1 MSQLISQ
8 APNILPPPPPKL
20 PLDHQDSP
28 SRTSLQRPRFDPQ
41 NSSHGHHYRQNSQ
54 GSLKRPHFDPQNSHS
69 GQSAHSSWRSS
80 NEHPSIPLPQFT
92 SFDVNPE
99 LTAPSGDDGYA
110 LASHSDSQST
120 QRILLP
126 HQEQASVAPL
136 NEEAQTSIAA
146 KDWDPSSSRETSSG
160 LPAATSPVHEGRP
173 TSATDVSSNRHAAS
187 TPESHQTSNTSYKG
201 SDDPPDQSRQD
212 EESNDSFYW
221 HSGRSSSDG
230 DDEQSHGTTTITPDV
245 SRKPDPEVS
254 DHVAR
259 GLPARSTSLSPIA
272 TVSYGASALGLGG
285 PSDWEYFGDYEA
297 EEIDDEELYT
307 HKPRAELPADQVPS
321 VSDPGTQ
328 HADAEA
334 SRSTII
340 VNTSETGKNPA
351 LDTGGSLFPALTQP
365 PPPNIADDGS
375 ILESKWSPST
385 TTPTTPHAN
394 SSRPLT
400 VTSEPLPLDEHR
412 PDLDDVIQAWSDAP
426 HIGRP
431 LATTSGNHTPGK
443 FGSQDDH
450 AEASLASTPG
460 EDVLGLGTIPK
471 NAPPIPKLPESIA
484 RATAA
489 ALSGIN
495 PPAINHLEEGQDA
508 HVPVDGV
515 LADNP
520 NTQEVVSTMAPS
532 GDSVTIKS
540 STVHPHKMSATGQSS
555 ASKVYEPSVR
565 HAEDV
570 ECTTNDRLSDSVLSS
585 SAPQGPSQDISPST
599 NATDHRPNA
608 VASMRPKQS
617 LVTSPSSE
625 FARKR
630 QMFELLPEKS
640 SASSPTSRKLQKDY
654 TSSHE
659 PPPPSSAL
667 DAIEPRSPTSGN
679 KEADLLKKATNVSAP
694 VANAQRPSD
703 QPEKATADA
712 EVAERNQPS
721 QPIISIS
728 ALAEQ
733 GLSMTSPSSIGP
745 SSLQPND
752 KESAFRENLDDEM
765 VSSGV
770 LGYKATKDPDQGS
783 VDDAHSLNLK
793 VVDQMRDSTKQQDQ
807 ALQQHNQSDIERC
820 EPHFNARSSLADSS
834 ALQTSTI
841 IQDES
846 GLNVDGDRV
855 TPQSSIEATSTV
867 PLSETRHPVTSVMKD
882 DALQHVDLPAE
893 EQPAQ
898 VSGGANAD
906 TELPSETRRFDDP
919 YADLDPWGRSSLNRF
934 AAMLREEARA
944 ETNQDKLNIFN
955 VFTTRESRLR
965 VILYGTD
972 DELILQNPGKST
984 SGESPKRIPSQKAQH
999 LAKTGSKKRSLPRKS
1014 PEKGQHTV
1022 KELPPLPPNRDSV
1035 AGIPVSKLTSSGVQN
1050 DAKLAAPAASISNAQ
1065 IAPNPSLDGQQIP
1078 LSPTLMNMVRETDL
1092 PQDPA
1097 NLDDSMLSNGATNA
1111 SVLSPESRVQ
1121 SRNQASDKS
1130 GEQEQTRPGQQRS
1143 GQEGSEVK
1151 NYLTNR
1157 RSIYRPFAAQTMESM
1172 ENAINLVLEP
1182 EYVPEK
1188 PPNLPLEAP
1197 AGQSM
1202 TNSSAKERLN
1212 DNVEETEATARTE
1225 TANQPLDLRRFIDA
1239 DFDPLLMVL
1248 PQAEATLKDGVKL
1261 TSFQTSIDCIAD
1273 DFSFIHASVV
1283 AWDTKVKQQREEHE
1297 RQRHVRQ
1304 IESEQR
1310 IDALF
1315 DEHEIGYGDIAELE
1329 GEFKKSEAVRKAEE
1343 DRAEYQ
1349 AFLENVFNVVWTR
1362 LNYEIDQLGPHYEKY
1377 SALMNQTLAGKDMFE
1392 ASPEDLVLAPAMTA
1406 FLGLHQK
1413 LEIRHQK
1420 AFEAVLER
1428 DRRLKKTEISPWYS
1442 LSNIP
1447 KVKQLEKQ
1455 FEEAEKKAI
1464 IDYCQKRNQR
1474 ANKLMDVL
1482 DENTLRGVGAN
1493 QDYMEAIMKAVRRIA
1508 SGRAFASMPGLE
1520 TPVEGIELVQK
1531 ARSCTAI
1538 LASSS
1543 EQIVQTFHVA
1553 DMLLNSADYE
1563 VSVAKA
1569 KVAKVDLATLSK
1581 LKEERNKEDQK
1592 LMRDLEHRLALI
1604 REDLRRT
1611 NDEVIK
1617 LMLFLGVQNGRAM
1630 DTQAAPAAL
1639 GIQRQQRQQQQQQ
1652 QQQQQSTAGMKD
1664 PTYEARKVQK

>member
-8 APNILPPPPPKL
+8 APTILPPPPPKL
-20 PLDHQDSP
+20 PCGRQDSQ

-41 NSSHGHHYRQNSQ
+41 NSAQGHHHRPNSQ

-99 LTAPSGDDGYA
+99 LTAPSGDDSSA
-110 LASHSDSQST
+110 FASHSNSQST
-120 QRILLP
+120 QRIPLP
-126 HQEQASVAPL
+126 HQQQATVAPL
-136 NEEAQTSIAA
+136 NEEAQISIAA
-146 KDWDPSSSRETSSG
+146 KDWDPSSYREASSG

-173 TSATDVSSNRHAAS
+173 ISATDVSSNRHAAS

-201 SDDPPDQSRQD
+201 SDGPPDQSRQD

-245 SRKPDPEVS
+245 SRKTDHEVS
-254 DHVAR
+254 DYEAR
-259 GLPARSTSLSPIA
+259 GLPARSTSLSPVA
-272 TVSYGASALGLGG
+272 AVSYGASALGLGG

-307 HKPRAELPADQVPS
+307 HKPRAELPADHVPT
-321 VSDPGTQ
+321 VSDQDTQ
-328 HADAEA
+328 HPDAEA

-340 VNTSETGKNPA
+340 VNTSETGRNPA
-351 LDTGGSLFPALTQP
+351 LNTGGNLFPALAQP

-431 LATTSGNHTPGK
+431 LATTSGNYTSGK

-471 NAPPIPKLPESIA
+471 NAPPIPKLPDSIA
-484 RATAA
+484 HATAA

-495 PPAINHLEEGQDA
+495 PPAIDHLEEVQD
-508 HVPVDGV
+508 VQMPVDGV

-520 NTQEVVSTMAPS
+520 DTQEAVSTVAPS
-532 GDSVTIKS
+532 GESATIES
-540 STVHPHKMSATGQSS
+540 STVHDHEISAAGQSS
-555 ASKVYEPSVR
+555 ESKLYEPNMR
-565 HAEDV
+565 HAEGV
-570 ECTTNDRLSDSVLSS
+570 ESTTNNRLSDSALLS
-585 SAPQGPSQDISPST
+585 SAPQGPSQDISRST
-599 NATDHRPNA
+599 NAMDHHPNS
-608 VASMRPKQS
+608 VTSIRPKQS

-630 QMFELLPEKS
+630 QMFESPPEKP
-640 SASSPTSRKLQKDY
+640 SASSPTLRKLQKDY
-654 TSSHE
+654 KSSME
-659 PPPPSSAL
+659 PSPPSSAL
-667 DAIEPRSPTSGN
+667 DAIEHQLPNSRN

-694 VANAQRPSD
+694 VASAQRPSD
-703 QPEKATADA
+703 QSKKATADA
-712 EVAERNQPS
+712 EVGAERSQPS
-721 QPIISIS
+721 QPITSTS
-728 ALAEQ
+728 AFAEQ

-745 SSLQPND
+745 SSLQPKD
-752 KESAFRENLDDEM
+752 KESALRRNLDDEI
-765 VSSGV
+765 VSSGD
-770 LGYKATKDPDQGS
+770 LGYQATEEPDRVS
-783 VDDAHSLNLK
+783 IDDAHSLSLNG
-793 VVDQMRDSTKQQDQ
+793 VDQIRDSTKQQDQ
-807 ALQQHNQSDIERC
+807 ASLQRDQSDIEQC
-820 EPHFNARSSLADSS
+820 EPHVNAKSSMVDSS
-834 ALQTSTI
+834 ALQTLTAM
-841 IQDES
+841 QDES
-846 GLNVDGDRV
+846 ALNVDGDRE
-855 TPQSSIEATSTV
+855 TPQSVIEAVSAV
-867 PLSETRHPVTSVMKD
+867 PLSEAPYPAASEMKS
-882 DALQHVDLPAE
+882 DALQDMDLPAE

-906 TELPSETRRFDDP
+906 TELPSETKRFDDP

-972 DELILQNPGKST
+972 DELILQQPGKST

-999 LAKTGSKKRSLPRKS
+999 LAKTGSKKRSLQRKS
-1014 PEKGQHTV
+1014 PDKGQHTV

-1035 AGIPVSKLTSSGVQN
+1035 VGIPVSRLTTSGAQN
-1050 DAKLAAPAASISNAQ
+1050 DVKLAAPAASISNAQ
-1065 IAPNPSLDGQQIP
+1065 NAPNSSLEGQQP
-1078 LSPTLMNMVRETDL
+1078 PQSLTSLSTARETDL

-1097 NLDDSMLSNGATNA
+1097 LLEASMPSTGAIDT
-1111 SVLSPESRVQ
+1111 SVLPPQGKAQ
-1121 SRNQASDKS
+1121 SRNEASERS
-1130 GEQEQTRPGQQRS
+1130 SEQQQTRPGQQRS

-1157 RSIYRPFAAQTMESM
+1157 RSIYRPFATQTMESM
-1172 ENAINLVLEP
+1172 ENANNLVLEP
-1182 EYVPEK
+1182 EYLLEK
-1188 PPNLPLEAP
+1188 PPILPLEAP
-1197 AGQSM
+1197 TGQFM
-1202 TNSSAKERLN
+1202 PNSTAKERLN

-1261 TSFQTSIDCIAD
+1261 TSFQTSIDCIPD

-1349 AFLENVFNVVWTR
+1349 AFLEDVFNVVWTR
-1362 LNYEIDQLGPHYEKY
+1362 LNYEIDQLDPHYEEY
-1377 SALMNQTLAGKDMFE
+1377 STLMNQTLAGKDMFE
-1392 ASPEDLVLAPAMTA
+1392 ASQEDLVLAPAMTA

-1639 GIQRQQRQQQQQQ
+1639 GIQRQQQQ

-1664 PTYEARKVQK
+1664 PNYEARTVRKQ